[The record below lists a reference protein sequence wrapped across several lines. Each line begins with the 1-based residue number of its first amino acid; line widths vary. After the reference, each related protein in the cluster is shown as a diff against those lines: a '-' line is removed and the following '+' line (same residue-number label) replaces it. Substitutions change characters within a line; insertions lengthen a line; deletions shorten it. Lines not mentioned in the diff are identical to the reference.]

1 MPTEWKDLD
10 IYFQRLESCMREKG
24 FSDSGVRAGL
34 RLTANTEVAK
44 WFDDM
49 DKIYKS
55 FYMDKLHIRYQI
67 FYHRKMKP
75 DESVLTYIRDKIEL
89 FIWLE
94 KGKEDEEWAFQLEKI
109 KTFKGGLPEAIIAG
123 IIPEVWTYLAQY
135 IPYKDFEDLFWQY
148 YREIL
153 QDVSNWAIENSFEFA
168 NQLDNNI
175 GHMGTVHSSSKHE
188 RVVVGSVSVDEK
200 ISAEP
205 KIQNESAVVMEIF
218 SGDDNQHEIE
228 ILNKNISDCQRALK
242 NVTPAVP
249 VESNCTDYY
258 DLDAELKSI
267 FGSSHEICC
276 PDTVES
282 DYTDLYDSDVKLGST
297 FCDPQEFCQDIVHAV
312 TVSVAPVVDNNFTNF
327 YDLDVELESYFSTQ
341 SEFVKDNV
349 DQESTVLNNK
359 VSAVYDELDRESFEE
374 GSSETGAGCV
384 VIVYKKFEWNWV
396 RQKTHMENA
405 RSKQKLGHSNAK
417 CINFIILSNG
427 KLRGHFRWRIWFF

>member
-1 MPTEWKDLD
+1 MAQCHKANNMLDFKMPTEWRDLD

-24 FSDSGVRAGL
+24 FSDSDVRAGL
-34 RLTANTEVAK
+34 RLTANTEVTK

-49 DKIYKS
+49 DMIYNTLHMIYVTYDTLYMIT

-67 FYHRKMKP
+67 FYHRKQKP

-109 KTFKGGLPEAIIAG
+109 KTFDGGLPEAIMAS

-135 IPYKDFEDLFWQY
+135 IPYEDFEDLFWQY

-153 QDVSNWAIENSFEFA
+153 QDVSNWVIENSFEFA

-175 GHMGTVHSSSKHE
+175 GNMGTVHSSPKQE
-188 RVVVGSVSVDEK
+188 MVVVGSISADEK

-205 KIQNESAVVMEIF
+205 KIQNESAVAMEIVR
-218 SGDDNQHEIE
+218 GDDNTHEIE
-228 ILNKNISDCQRALK
+228 VLNQNISDCQRAQK

-282 DYTDLYDSDVKLGST
+282 DYTDHHDSDVKLGST
-297 FCDPQEFCQDIVHAV
+297 FMRPTGVLSGRSSCSNSGFCSDGLTI
-312 TVSVAPVVDNNFTNF
+312 P
-327 YDLDVELESYFSTQ
+327 ETQ
-341 SEFVKDNV
+341 
-349 DQESTVLNNK
+349 
-359 VSAVYDELDRESFEE
+359 R
-374 GSSETGAGCV
+374 
-384 VIVYKKFEWNWV
+384 
-396 RQKTHMENA
+396 
-405 RSKQKLGHSNAK
+405 
-417 CINFIILSNG
+417 
-427 KLRGHFRWRIWFF
+427 